1 MTERTEAPACYR
13 HPNRPTRLSCTECGR
28 PICVECSHDAPVGQ
42 RCPEHAKSEGRHRV
56 IDARRTTGRMA
67 GFEGAPFVKWTLI
80 VTAAVFIV
88 SFVSDAGSDRRFSDL
103 THWLYDNLAHD
114 NRAVADGELW
124 RTVTVVLLHS
134 KSTLFHILFNM
145 YALYVFGPSLE
156 RRVGSVPFA
165 GLYVASA
172 AAGSALVFLLADP
185 NTIAVG
191 ASGAIFGLFGSW
203 LYVSYRMRDSM
214 AGRSQFN
221 QLAVLLAI
229 NLALPLFIANIAW
242 QAHVGGLIGGIAI
255 SWAWSQWAVGSQQPE
270 TRRTMIAGGV
280 LLISIALVLLG

>member
-13 HPNRPTRLSCTECGR
+13 HPNTPTRLSCSECGR
-28 PICVECSHDAPVGQ
+28 PICVDCSRDAPVGQ

-67 GFEGAPFVKWTLI
+67 GFDGAPFVKWTLM
-80 VTAAVFIV
+80 VTVAVFIV
-88 SFVSDAGSDRRFSDL
+88 SRVSDMGSDRGFSDL
-103 THWLYDNLAHD
+103 TVWLYGNLAHD

-124 RTVTVVLLHS
+124 RTVTVALLHS
-134 KSTLFHILFNM
+134 RGSLFHIGFNM
-145 YALYVFGPSLE
+145 YALYVFGPALE
-156 RRVGSVPFA
+156 RRVGSMPFA

-185 NTIAVG
+185 NTVAVG

-229 NLALPLFIANIAW
+229 NLALPLFIPNIAW

-270 TRRTMIAGGV
+270 TRRTMISGGV
-280 LLISIALVLLG
+280 LLISIALMLLG